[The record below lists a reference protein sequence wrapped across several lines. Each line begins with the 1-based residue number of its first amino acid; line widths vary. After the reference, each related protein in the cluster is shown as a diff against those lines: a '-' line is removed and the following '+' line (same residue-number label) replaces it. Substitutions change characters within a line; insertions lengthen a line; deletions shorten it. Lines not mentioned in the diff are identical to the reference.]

1 MTPIATI
8 TIITWNLGSY
18 HAIFRLRGTGLSAAE
33 RRSTLA
39 TVKYSLEEFT
49 QDMESL
55 LKSQPGEQQIF
66 DKGSTWLERLVSN
79 PDSIPLEFR
88 LPLGAGP
95 RPNHASRMLYQ
106 GESGLQ
112 VTAVVWGAGDHLG
125 PHDHRTWGMIGILE
139 NGITETRY
147 RRVDDHD
154 VDGYAK
160 LEKDRAATFKP
171 GEITLLVPDEDEIH
185 QMDNHTD
192 RPTVEIH
199 VYGNDL
205 RSLDRNSFNLE
216 TGKITTF
223 RTKKWDN
230 C

>member
-1 MTPIATI
+1 M
-8 TIITWNLGSY
+8 
-18 HAIFRLRGTGLSAAE
+18 AI
-33 RRSTLA
+33 
-39 TVKYSLEEFT
+39 VKYSLEDFT
-49 QDMESL
+49 HDMEDL
-55 LKSQPGEQQIF
+55 LKSQPGNQQIF
-66 DKGSTWLERLVSN
+66 DKGSTWLERLISN
-79 PDSIPLEFR
+79 PDSIPMEFR
-88 LPLGAGP
+88 TPLGSGP

-112 VTAVVWGAGDHLG
+112 VTAVVWGSGDHLG

-139 NGITETRY
+139 TALTETRY
-147 RRVDDHD
+147 RRIDDHD
-154 VDGYAK
+154 VDGFAK
-160 LEKDRAATFKP
+160 LEKDRAATVQP

-192 RPTVEIH
+192 KSTVEIH

-205 RSLDRNSFNLE
+205 RSIDRNAFNLK

-223 RTKKWDN
+223 RTSRWDN

>member
-1 MTPIATI
+1 M
-8 TIITWNLGSY
+8 N
-18 HAIFRLRGTGLSAAE
+18 FRLRDTSLSAPGK
-33 RRSTLA
+33 RSTLA

-66 DKGSTWLERLVSN
+66 DKGSAWLERLVSK

-139 NGITETRY
+139 NSITETRY

-192 RPTVEIH
+192 RPTVEVH

-205 RSLDRNSFNLE
+205 RSLDRNSFDPE

>member
-1 MTPIATI
+1 
-8 TIITWNLGSY
+8 
-18 HAIFRLRGTGLSAAE
+18 
-33 RRSTLA
+33 
-39 TVKYSLEEFT
+39 
-49 QDMESL
+49 MESL

-66 DKGSTWLERLVSN
+66 DKGAARLERLVNN

-139 NGITETRY
+139 NAITETRY
-147 RRVDDHD
+147 RRVDDYD

-160 LEKDRAATFKP
+160 LEKDRAATYKP